1 MTDGA
6 AFERS
11 IVWAAASDNR
21 AAVAELFRRYNGF
34 VRAVILPYAPTSAD
48 AEDWAQDTWCA
59 ALRGLRTYRGAANVR
74 TWLYQ
79 VAVNQ
84 AKQGLRIW
92 RRHESI
98 QSGAQQF
105 AHLTPSISEPL
116 GNAALAAIAS
126 LPAGQQRVLRWRVFS
141 ELPHAEIAMRLG
153 ISLSTARTQYRK
165 ARLKL
170 QRRMSA
176 SMSV

>member
-11 IVWAAASDNR
+11 LAWAGAAGNGD
-21 AAVAELFRRYNGF
+21 AIGELYRRYAGF
-34 VRAVILPYAPTSAD
+34 VRAVISRYAPTQAD

-59 ALRGLRTYRGAANVR
+59 AVRGLRTYRGAAEVR
-74 TWLYQ
+74 TWLYR

-84 AKQGLRIW
+84 AKQGLRVW
-92 RRHESI
+92 RRHESVWTRAAPLALASETI
-98 QSGAQQF
+98 SGPVDR
-105 AHLTPSISEPL
+105 L
-116 GNAALAAIAS
+116 ALAAIAS
-126 LPAGQQRVLRWRVFS
+126 LPAGQQQVLVWRVFD
-141 ELPHAEIAMRLG
+141 ELPHAEIAARLG

-170 QRRMSA
+170 RTAISGR
-176 SMSV
+176 